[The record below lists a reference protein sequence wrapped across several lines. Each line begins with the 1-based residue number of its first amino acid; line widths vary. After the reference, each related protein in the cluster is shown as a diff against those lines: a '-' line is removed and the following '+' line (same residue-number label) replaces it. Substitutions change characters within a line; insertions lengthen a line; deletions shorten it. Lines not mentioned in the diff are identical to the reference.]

1 MPLTAGIVGLPNV
14 GKSTLFNAITN
25 SQVEAAN
32 YPFAT
37 IQPNTGTVEVPDIR
51 LRQLTDMF
59 KPQKTIA
66 TTFEFTDIAGLVRG
80 ASKGEGLGNQFL
92 SHIREVDAICHVVRC
107 FENDEIIHVE
117 GTVDPIRDAET
128 IHLELLFADLDTVEK
143 RLSKV
148 EKRATVAK
156 DKDAMAEYVVLKPI
170 YDALMA
176 QLPARAVSLTR
187 EQLIVAKGFHL
198 LTLKP
203 MIYVANLSEGDII
216 HPESN
221 GHYLRLKELAEKEHA
236 QIVTI
241 CAKMEAELS
250 ELGAEER
257 EEFLHE
263 MGVPHSGLDQLIR
276 ATYDTLNL
284 ATFFTAG
291 PKEVRAW
298 TFKKGALAPQC
309 AGIIHSDFEKGF
321 IKAEIYHY
329 DDLMAAGSESGV
341 KDAGKFRIE
350 GKEYTMKD
358 GDIVH
363 FRFNV

>member
-1 MPLTAGIVGLPNV
+1 MT
-14 GKSTLFNAITN
+14 
-25 SQVEAAN
+25 
-32 YPFAT
+32 
-37 IQPNTGTVEVPDIR
+37 
-51 LRQLTDMF
+51 QLF
-59 KPQKTIA
+59 KPQKIIA

-107 FENDEIIHVE
+107 FDNDEIIHVE
-117 GTVDPIRDAET
+117 GSVDPIRDAET
-128 IHLELLFADLDTVEK
+128 IHIELLFADLESVEK
-143 RLSKV
+143 RLQKV
-148 EKRATVAK
+148 EKRALVAK
-156 DKDAMAEYVVLKPI
+156 DKEAIVEYAVLKPI
-170 YDALMA
+170 YDALM
-176 QLPARAVSLTR
+176 QQKPARSVELSK
-187 EQLIVAKGFHL
+187 EQMITAKGFHL

-203 MIYVANLSEGDII
+203 MIYVANLSETDII
-216 HPESN
+216 HPELN
-221 GHYLRLKELAEKEHA
+221 KHYQRLEKLAHEEHA

-257 EEFLHE
+257 ELFLQE

-276 ATYDTLNL
+276 ATYDTLDL

-298 TFKKGALAPQC
+298 TFKNGASAPQC

-329 DDLMAAGSESGV
+329 DDLIKTGSENAV

-350 GKEYTMKD
+350 GKEYKMLD

>member
-51 LRQLTDMF
+51 LKKLTAMF
-59 KPQKTIA
+59 KPAKVIA
-66 TTFEFTDIAGLVRG
+66 TTIEFTDIAGLVRG

-107 FENDEIIHVE
+107 FDNDEIIHVE
-117 GTVDPIRDAET
+117 GSVDPIRDAET

-143 RLSKV
+143 RLTKV
-148 EKRATVAK
+148 EKRALVAK
-156 DKDAMAEYVVLKPI
+156 DKDAMVEYAVLKPI
-170 YDALMA
+170 YDALMQ
-176 QLPARAVSLTR
+176 QLPARAVNLSK
-187 EQLIVAKGFHL
+187 EQYITAKGFHL

-203 MIYVANLSEGDII
+203 MIYVANLSESDIT
-216 HPESN
+216 HPQDN
-221 GHYLRLKELAEKEHA
+221 KHFQRLADLASKEHA
-236 QIVTI
+236 KIVTI

-250 ELGAEER
+250 ELGVEER
-257 EEFLHE
+257 ESFLQE
-263 MGVPHSGLDQLIR
+263 MGVPHSGLEQLIR
-276 ATYDTLNL
+276 ATYDTLDL

-329 DDLMAAGSESGV
+329 DDLIAAGSENGV

-350 GKEYTMKD
+350 GKEYKMLD